1 LSAAIVDDN
10 RQPLDDAAL
19 GKIRAQLQALYA
31 SMENQGIPAGSPLA
45 LRLFS

>member
-10 RQPLDDAAL
+10 RQPLDDIAL
-19 GKIRAQLQALYA
+19 GKIRAQVQALYA
-31 SMENQGIPAGSPLA
+31 RMENQGIEAGSPLA